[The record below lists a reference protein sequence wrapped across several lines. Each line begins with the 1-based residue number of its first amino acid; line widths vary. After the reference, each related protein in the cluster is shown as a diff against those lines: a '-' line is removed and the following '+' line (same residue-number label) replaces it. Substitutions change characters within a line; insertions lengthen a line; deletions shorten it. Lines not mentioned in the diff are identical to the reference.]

1 MIYKKLSSIADI
13 QAGGTP
19 SRTKLEY
26 WNGNIP
32 WIKISNIKEKYVT
45 SFEEEINEDGLNNSS
60 AKLFPK
66 NTILYTIFATLGRV
80 GILAFEAATNQAIAG
95 INIKDKKITLDYL
108 YYFLKSTEKHVNA
121 IGNGV
126 AQKNI
131 NLSILKNLDV
141 PLRSLSNQNQISDT
155 LNCLEQLIEAEEKQL
170 ALLNELIKS
179 RFIEMFGDVLRNSKN
194 FQTCHF
200 GEYVYQ
206 MNIGPFGSDL
216 KNDCFVPKELS
227 ACMVYEQKHAI
238 EKTLNVPTRYISN
251 EKYSHLKRFEIG
263 PGDIIVSCRG
273 TVGECWILPEEAP
286 KGIIHPSLMLIKP
299 NDAVNHEF
307 LMYLLERILSEQT
320 QQGSG
325 VKMAIR
331 AKDLS
336 KIVCIKPSREDQ
348 NHFIDFVHLVDKS
361 KFVVHSRY
369 FLCDI
374 FTLFSSTIA

>member
-1 MIYKKLSSIADI
+1 M
-13 QAGGTP
+13 
-19 SRTKLEY
+19 
-26 WNGNIP
+26 
-32 WIKISNIKEKYVT
+32 
-45 SFEEEINEDGLNNSS
+45 FE
-60 AKLFPK
+60 
-66 NTILYTIFATLGRV
+66 
-80 GILAFEAATNQAIAG
+80 
-95 INIKDKKITLDYL
+95 
-108 YYFLKSTEKHVNA
+108 
-121 IGNGV
+121 
-126 AQKNI
+126 
-131 NLSILKNLDV
+131 
-141 PLRSLSNQNQISDT
+141 
-155 LNCLEQLIEAEEKQL
+155 
-170 ALLNELIKS
+170 
-179 RFIEMFGDVLRNSKN
+179 DVLRNSKN

-361 KFVVHSRY
+361 RFVVQQEIKDLQELLDSKMEEY
-369 FLCDI
+369 FGGEE
-374 FTLFSSTIA
+374 

>member
-1 MIYKKLSSIADI
+1 MQYTLNDIISEYTEKNTGGIYRPVAVGKYGIRQRSEIYKKELAKDYSKNKVIHNNTMIIGMGSTQIDFGVLCEDEIYSVSPAYH
-13 QAGGTP
+13 TF
-19 SRTKLEY
+19 
-26 WNGNIP
+26 
-32 WIKISNIKEKYVT
+32 NIKTSLVRSKYFDYLLQAKNKSYTEKYMIASARQGKTVNLKDLLKERIEIPC
-45 SFEEEINEDGLNNSS
+45 FETQKEII
-60 AKLFPK
+60 K
-66 NTILYTIFATLGRV
+66 NVDLIKELIF
-80 GILAFEAATNQAIAG
+80 N
-95 INIKDKKITLDYL
+95 
-108 YYFLKSTEKHVNA
+108 
-121 IGNGV
+121 
-126 AQKNI
+126 
-131 NLSILKNLDV
+131 
-141 PLRSLSNQNQISDT
+141 
-155 LNCLEQLIEAEEKQL
+155 EEKYL
-170 ALLNELIKS
+170 NLLNELIKS

-374 FTLFSSTIA
+374 LTLFSSTIA